1 MELFPAVR
9 FIHAKAWDI
18 ASIRA
23 KKKSRTTM
31 ENPLKETNQKKT
43 WLKIVSNKYLLI
55 SLLFGVW
62 MLFLDNY
69 SYMDQR
75 KVNKQMHELQDNKK
89 YYQEEI
95 RKDNQSIKLL
105 KNQDQVEKYAREK
118 YYMKRE
124 NEDIYIVEYEGDTLK
139 NK

>member
-1 MELFPAVR
+1 
-9 FIHAKAWDI
+9 
-18 ASIRA
+18 
-23 KKKSRTTM
+23 M
-31 ENPLKETNQKKT
+31 ENPLEETKQKKP

-55 SLLFGVW
+55 SLLFAVW

-75 KVNKQMHELQDNKK
+75 QLNKQIDELQDNKK
-89 YYQEEI
+89 YYQDEI
-95 RKDNQSIKLL
+95 KKDNQSIKLL

-124 NEDIYIVEYEGDTLK
+124 NEDIYIVEYEGDTIK
-139 NK
+139 K

>member
-1 MELFPAVR
+1 
-9 FIHAKAWDI
+9 
-18 ASIRA
+18 
-23 KKKSRTTM
+23 M
-31 ENPLKETNQKKT
+31 ENPLKETIQRKP

-55 SLLFGVW
+55 SILFGVW

-75 KVNKQMHELQDNKK
+75 QINKQIDELQDNKK
-89 YYQEEI
+89 YYQDEI
-95 RKDNQSIKLL
+95 RKDKENIKLL

-124 NEDIYIVEYEGDTLK
+124 NEEVYIVEYEGDTIK
-139 NK
+139 K

>member
-1 MELFPAVR
+1 
-9 FIHAKAWDI
+9 
-18 ASIRA
+18 
-23 KKKSRTTM
+23 M
-31 ENPLKETNQKKT
+31 ENPIEETKHKKP

-55 SLLFGVW
+55 SLLFAVW

-75 KVNKQMHELQDNKK
+75 QINKQIDELQDNKK
-89 YYQEEI
+89 YYQDEI
-95 RKDNQSIKLL
+95 KKDNQSIKLL

-124 NEDIYIVEYEGDTLK
+124 NEEVYIIEYEGDTIK
-139 NK
+139 K

>member
-1 MELFPAVR
+1 
-9 FIHAKAWDI
+9 
-18 ASIRA
+18 
-23 KKKSRTTM
+23 M
-31 ENPLKETNQKKT
+31 ENPVKETIQKKT

-75 KVNKQMHELQDNKK
+75 QINNQIDELQDNKK
-89 YYQEEI
+89 YYQDEI
-95 RKDNQSIKLL
+95 RKDKENIKLL

-124 NEDIYIVEYEGDTLK
+124 NEDIYIVEYEGDTIK
-139 NK
+139 K

>member
-1 MELFPAVR
+1 
-9 FIHAKAWDI
+9 
-18 ASIRA
+18 
-23 KKKSRTTM
+23 M
-31 ENPLKETNQKKT
+31 ENPLKETIQKKP

-75 KVNKQMHELQDNKK
+75 QINKQIDELQDNKK
-89 YYQEEI
+89 YYQDEI
-95 RKDNQSIKLL
+95 RKDKENIKSL

-124 NEDIYIVEYEGDTLK
+124 NEDIYIVEYEEDTIK
-139 NK
+139 K